1 MKRLGEKYRDRDV
14 QFLVVYVREAHPG
27 ERAYR
32 TYPQPRDFRHCRVAL
47 VGTAGGHLH
56 GDRPF
61 DVRNP
66 LGDTSFRVIPGD
78 VPLDKLRLSH
88 PGYNTR
94 KIQQDINC
102 VFPLERLRELAQEGI
117 IGGVSPRHFSFMGYI
132 PIPDLLIEK
141 TAPEVA
147 TLLREDQV
155 DLALLVPA

>member
-1 MKRLGEKYRDRDV
+1 MNFAEIERDYIRRRFV
-14 QFLVVYVREAHPG
+14 PSFEWVISPAPSRINPLLTPL
-27 ERAYR
+27 
-32 TYPQPRDFRHCRVAL
+32 PHCRVAL